1 MVVHSD
7 CPPWTNQYPAASSCL
22 WRGIISFLNVPF
34 VSDVFKQGIWKEVA
48 AIDDPE
54 LCELAGAL
62 PSLALQGKAP
72 STVKKY
78 SGAFC
83 RWRKWISSKRALSV
97 SLPPKPLH
105 LALYLSF
112 LAQRCKT
119 SSPLLEA
126 ISALSWVNQ
135 LAMVEDTTTHPLVV
149 QVLAGAKRQ
158 LACPTIKKEPIT
170 PEILT
175 KIVNKFGKDDA
186 SLLDVRTLTVF
197 LVGYAGFLRF
207 DELSNL
213 KESDVQILEEHMEL
227 FIESSKTDQYRDG
240 AWVVI
245 ARTASKLCPVAMM
258 ERYLNLGQIAGQDLP
273 DLPLFRGI
281 TNTRGGG
288 KLRKSGGLS
297 YSRMREVVLEMLSAV
312 GLDKRRF
319 GLHSLRSGGASA
331 AANAGVPDRM
341 FKRHGRWRSENAKDG
356 YVQDALDERLKVSR
370 NLGL

>member
-1 MVVHSD
+1 M
-7 CPPWTNQYPAASSCL
+7 
-22 WRGIISFLNVPF
+22 
-34 VSDVFKQGIWKEVA
+34 
-48 AIDDPE
+48 
-54 LCELAGAL
+54 CELAEAL
-62 PSLALQGKAP
+62 PSLALQGKAT
-72 STVKKY
+72 STIKKY

-97 SLPPKPLH
+97 SLPPKPVH

-112 LAQRCKT
+112 LATRCKT
-119 SSPLLEA
+119 SAPLLEA

-158 LACPTIKKEPIT
+158 LACPTVKKEPIT

-175 KIVNKFGKDDA
+175 KLVDKFGQEDA
-186 SLLDVRTLTVF
+186 SLLNVRTLTVV

-245 ARTASKLCPVAMM
+245 ARTSSKLCPVAMM
-258 ERYLNLGQIAGQDLP
+258 ERYQSLAQITGQ

-281 TNTRGGG
+281 TNTRSGG
-288 KLRKSGGLS
+288 KLRKGGSIS
-297 YSRMREVVLEMLSAV
+297 YSRMREVVLDMLSAV
-312 GLDKRRF
+312 GLDQRKF

-356 YVQDALDERLKVSR
+356 YIQDALDERLTVSR

>member
-1 MVVHSD
+1 MFRPRGCCHHRSE
-7 CPPWTNQYPAASSCL
+7 SSG
-22 WRGIISFLNVPF
+22 WNHKFLNVSF

-54 LCELAGAL
+54 LRELAGAL

-112 LAQRCKT
+112 LAQHCKT

-126 ISALSWVNQ
+126 ISALSRVNQ

-175 KIVNKFGKDDA
+175 KIVDKT
-186 SLLDVRTLTVF
+186 SL
-197 LVGYAGFLRF
+197 
-207 DELSNL
+207 
-213 KESDVQILEEHMEL
+213 
-227 FIESSKTDQYRDG
+227 
-240 AWVVI
+240 
-245 ARTASKLCPVAMM
+245 ARTMHLFWMCV
-258 ERYLNLGQIAGQDLP
+258 
-273 DLPLFRGI
+273 PLQYFWWGMQ
-281 TNTRGGG
+281 GS
-288 KLRKSGGLS
+288 SGL
-297 YSRMREVVLEMLSAV
+297 M
-312 GLDKRRF
+312 
-319 GLHSLRSGGASA
+319 
-331 AANAGVPDRM
+331 N
-341 FKRHGRWRSENAKDG
+341 
-356 YVQDALDERLKVSR
+356 
-370 NLGL
+370 

>member
-1 MVVHSD
+1 M
-7 CPPWTNQYPAASSCL
+7 
-22 WRGIISFLNVPF
+22 
-34 VSDVFKQGIWKEVA
+34 
-48 AIDDPE
+48 
-54 LCELAGAL
+54 
-62 PSLALQGKAP
+62 
-72 STVKKY
+72 
-78 SGAFC
+78 
-83 RWRKWISSKRALSV
+83 
-97 SLPPKPLH
+97 
-105 LALYLSF
+105 
-112 LAQRCKT
+112 
-119 SSPLLEA
+119 
-126 ISALSWVNQ
+126 
-135 LAMVEDTTTHPLVV
+135 
-149 QVLAGAKRQ
+149 
-158 LACPTIKKEPIT
+158 
-170 PEILT
+170 
-175 KIVNKFGKDDA
+175 
-186 SLLDVRTLTVF
+186 RTLTVF

-245 ARTASKLCPVAMM
+245 ARTASKLCPVTMM